1 MTDLFTNN
9 CNMISIVVIACLIVL
24 GAMIIDLISGLQKAR
39 QRGEFRSS
47 WGLKRTLT
55 KFITYEGGMLIAAG
69 VDLLIHFCH
78 IMELFHL
85 STLAG
90 VPIVTCM
97 LGIFLLVVEFISVK
111 EKADQKT
118 KTEFARVGDIAT
130 NMFNKDE
137 LVEALVKA
145 IVESRKESV

>member
-1 MTDLFTNN
+1 MTDLFTNTG
-9 CNMISIVVIACLIVL
+9 NMISIVVIACLIVL

>member
-1 MTDLFTNN
+1 MNELFVDTG
-9 CNMISIVVIACLIVL
+9 NMISIVVIACLIVL
-24 GAMIIDLISGLQKAR
+24 GAMIIDLVSGLQKAR

-69 VDLLIHFCH
+69 VDLLMHFCH

-118 KTEFARVGDIAT
+118 RTEFARVGEIAA
-130 NMFNKDE
+130 NMVNKDE
-137 LVEALVKA
+137 LVEALTKA
-145 IVESRKESV
+145 IIESRKESK